1 MLITRN
7 YDMGHAKVWGRNHSM
22 SGRDRSRTLSSD
34 EHVLL
39 GHAKMIS
46 NKFNYVF
53 FWFSFLLVEARGFQ
67 VDKSLPL

>member
-1 MLITRN
+1 
-7 YDMGHAKVWGRNHSM
+7 M

-46 NKFNYVF
+46 NMFNYYPFV
-53 FWFSFLLVEARGFQ
+53 SSLLVEARASKRISRFLY
-67 VDKSLPL
+67 DE

>member
-1 MLITRN
+1 
-7 YDMGHAKVWGRNHSM
+7 MGHAKVWGRNHSM

-46 NKFNYVF
+46 NKFNYYPFV
-53 FWFSFLLVEARGFQ
+53 SSLLVEARGFQ
-67 VDKSLPL
+67 ADKSLPL